1 VLRHFYPLPAAH
13 FNSPQLADDA
23 DTYLPDESASAH
35 EESPS
40 TKTALVETELRQRNE
55 LSSVPSDEINV
66 AEKSQSSV

>member
-1 VLRHFYPLPAAH
+1 
-13 FNSPQLADDA
+13 LADDA